1 MGKTLYLGEYCHD
14 KSRRYSLP
22 TVTLME
28 YVSDVISDVADDF
41 SIISYALSNFK
52 GRGRIETATT
62 EKGKRVIYL
71 PIKTQGGGKIKS
83 FLTRLQNKEALLSGL
98 LENVQNGDTLVVY
111 HSLYL
116 MDTIKRLRKKR
127 SFRLILQVCEIYN
140 DVTENKEGRKEEVSY
155 ILGADGYIFSSNTLN
170 EMFNPEN
177 KPYAVIA
184 GTYKR
189 EEEYEKPFDDGKI
202 HLVYAGTFNPIKGG
216 VFKAIDLALE
226 LDENYHLHI
235 LGNAEE
241 GLFKAVIKRMM
252 QAGAKTGCEITY
264 DGCLQGE
271 EYSKFLQKCHIGLS
285 TQNENLPFSKTSFPS
300 KILVYLANG
309 LKVVSAPIEP
319 VQATLSGGVYYYG
332 DASFKEALSRAIAD
346 TADTRKIVNDL
357 DMAARESICRLFAKN
372 K

>member
-1 MGKTLYLGEYCHD
+1 
-14 KSRRYSLP
+14 
-22 TVTLME
+22 
-28 YVSDVISDVADDF
+28 
-41 SIISYALSNFK
+41 
-52 GRGRIETATT
+52 
-62 EKGKRVIYL
+62 
-71 PIKTQGGGKIKS
+71 
-83 FLTRLQNKEALLSGL
+83 
-98 LENVQNGDTLVVY
+98 
-111 HSLYL
+111 
-116 MDTIKRLRKKR
+116 
-127 SFRLILQVCEIYN
+127 
-140 DVTENKEGRKEEVSY
+140 
-155 ILGADGYIFSSNTLN
+155 
-170 EMFNPEN
+170 MFNKEN

-184 GTYKR
+184 GAYKSQPR
-189 EEEYEKPFDDGKI
+189 YEAYPDDGKI

-216 VFKAIDLALE
+216 VFKAIDMAAE

-241 GLFKAVIKRMM
+241 ALFKAVVKHMI
-252 QAGAKTGCEITY
+252 QTGAKTGCEITY

-332 DASFKEALSRAIAD
+332 DLSFKEAASRAMAEDI
-346 TADTRKIVNDL
+346 DTREIVKDL
-357 DMAARESICRLFAKN
+357 DRAARESVCRLLK